1 MDRQRRITCSKNGQE
16 IRDGREKKGD
26 KKGKPDGI
34 SGRSV
39 RRKSLDRY
47 SRAEFLRRLIEA
59 GILKR
64 DTGEGEKKSLQE
76 GQAVCK
82 RKQREGQKT
91 GREASL

>member
-1 MDRQRRITCSKNGQE
+1 ME
-16 IRDGREKKGD
+16 EKKRET

-64 DTGEGEKKSLQE
+64 E

>member
-1 MDRQRRITCSKNGQE
+1 ME
-16 IRDGREKKGD
+16 EKKRET

-82 RKQREGQKT
+82 RNQREGQKT